1 MTKFVQKVASFY
13 EVHVLKMPPLF
24 PTLIQT
30 NPLPPI
36 FFCILAFAWGSVE
49 MNPGFYLLGFYRF
62 SLSVTDRKQTTFLML
77 LHWYPLDKCLVFF
90 VLTSILNQIHLPM
103 LSRSGSIT
111 GLSDHWQIWFTPWIN
126 NQPIDTAIKTEIWT
140 FLRIRLIHKNIYG
153 PALMVTAS
161 GSQKRERDK
170 GREREREKKKSLP
183 SFEST
188 NVIGQGMVVCWV
200 EPGHAFQSSC
210 IPHHHPGW
218 SRLSSRFWWRRALL
232 ILSFL
237 LRLPDIMDKKNW
249 IKPNWINNSTF
260 LTLRIKENVI
270 ILAQELKFVPSD
282 YIQKTILFFFQYVMV
297 EILN

>member
-1 MTKFVQKVASFY
+1 MKYPGTCFENASPISY
-13 EVHVLKMPPLF
+13 PHSNQPSP
-24 PTLIQT
+24 
-30 NPLPPI
+30 PLPPI

-49 MNPGFYLLGFYRF
+49 MNPSFYLLGFYRF

-170 GREREREKKKSLP
+170 GREREREKKILTMVWKHECNWTRNGGLLGRARTRFSIIVHSTSSSWMIT
-183 SFEST
+183 SF
-188 NVIGQGMVVCWV
+188 
-200 EPGHAFQSSC
+200 FK
-210 IPHHHPGW
+210 
-218 SRLSSRFWWRRALL
+218 
-232 ILSFL
+232 IL
-237 LRLPDIMDKKNW
+237 M
-249 IKPNWINNSTF
+249 
-260 LTLRIKENVI
+260 
-270 ILAQELKFVPSD
+270 A
-282 YIQKTILFFFQYVMV
+282 
-297 EILN
+297 

>member
-1 MTKFVQKVASFY
+1 
-13 EVHVLKMPPLF
+13 
-24 PTLIQT
+24 
-30 NPLPPI
+30 
-36 FFCILAFAWGSVE
+36 
-49 MNPGFYLLGFYRF
+49 MNPGFYLLGFYSF

-170 GREREREKKKSLP
+170 GRERKREKKILTMVWKHECNWTRNGGLLGRARTRFSIIVHSTSSSWMIT
-183 SFEST
+183 SF
-188 NVIGQGMVVCWV
+188 
-200 EPGHAFQSSC
+200 FK
-210 IPHHHPGW
+210 
-218 SRLSSRFWWRRALL
+218 
-232 ILSFL
+232 IL
-237 LRLPDIMDKKNW
+237 M
-249 IKPNWINNSTF
+249 
-260 LTLRIKENVI
+260 
-270 ILAQELKFVPSD
+270 A
-282 YIQKTILFFFQYVMV
+282 
-297 EILN
+297 

>member
-1 MTKFVQKVASFY
+1 MSIWRNLYKKLLAL
-13 EVHVLKMPPLF
+13 HVLKMPPLF

-30 NPLPPI
+30 NPLPPLPPI

-170 GREREREKKKSLP
+170 GREREKKILTMVWKHECNWTRNGGLLGRARTRFSIIVHSTSSSWMIT
-183 SFEST
+183 SF
-188 NVIGQGMVVCWV
+188 
-200 EPGHAFQSSC
+200 FK
-210 IPHHHPGW
+210 
-218 SRLSSRFWWRRALL
+218 
-232 ILSFL
+232 IL
-237 LRLPDIMDKKNW
+237 M
-249 IKPNWINNSTF
+249 
-260 LTLRIKENVI
+260 
-270 ILAQELKFVPSD
+270 A
-282 YIQKTILFFFQYVMV
+282 
-297 EILN
+297 